1 MLTRRL
7 ALACLAILSTNCAR
21 EPGAKPEL
29 TVAAAANLTN
39 VFGEIARAFE
49 SQANVHVV
57 FSFAATGDLTRQIEN
72 SAPFDVF
79 AAADTEHVDR
89 LNHKGLLEP
98 DTIRTY
104 ARGMLALWVPPNGRT
119 PIVSLQDLARPGVRF
134 VAIAKPDIAPYG
146 RGAVE
151 SLKALQLWAA
161 VERKV
166 VYAENINMSKQYA
179 LSGNVDAAFTAYSL
193 VLHDKG
199 SAILIDRKLYRPID
213 QAMGVLRSSKHPE
226 MARRFLEFVSNGPGV
241 AILRRWGYEKN

>member
-1 MLTRRL
+1 M
-7 ALACLAILSTNCAR
+7 ACLAILLASCAR
-21 EPGAKPEL
+21 QPASKPEL

-49 SQANVHVV
+49 STENVRVV
-57 FSFAATGDLTRQIEN
+57 FNFAATGNLTRQIEN

-79 AAADTEHVDR
+79 AAADTAHVDQ
-89 LNHKGLLEP
+89 LNRKGLLVP
-98 DTIRTY
+98 DTAKVY
-104 ARGMLALWVPPNGRT
+104 ARGTLALWVPPSGRT
-119 PIVSLQDLARPGVRF
+119 AIENLQDLAKPGVRF

-146 RGAVE
+146 QAAID
-151 SLKALQLWAA
+151 SLRALQLWAA
-161 VERKV
+161 IEPKV

-179 LSGNVDAAFTAYSL
+179 FSGNADAAFTAYSL

-213 QAMGVLRSSKHPE
+213 QAMGVLKSSKHPDA
-226 MARRFLEFVSNGPGV
+226 ARRFEEFVTSGPGV